1 MRVFVAIVLLF
12 LPVAAFAQTEKRVAL
27 LIGNSFQTAFASGI
41 ARELQKHV
49 AILERENTV
58 QPPKRRQCHCRAR
71 HHPKNILCIQIYCW
85 RSTILRARCWRRRW
99 LVLVALLRRR
109 SNPIRTQWRRLC
121 HGHVAHLR
129 QCHPPTYGTAGGV
142 SANNVILT
150 SCQPPGSERVESPGG
165 ISPPGAP
172 RTVREPL
179 EFTRLPMFGR
189 CHGIGPSERRDAGLP
204 GGTGQTNVV
213 PPWSDGASA

>member
-12 LPVAAFAQTEKRVAL
+12 LPAAAFAQTEKRVAL

-49 AILERENTV
+49 AILEREITV

-99 LVLVALLRRR
+99 LASWPYCGAAAIRSARSGVACVMAM
-109 SNPIRTQWRRLC
+109 S
-121 HGHVAHLR
+121 H
-129 QCHPPTYGTAGGV
+129 
-142 SANNVILT
+142 T
-150 SCQPPGSERVESPGG
+150 S
-165 ISPPGAP
+165 
-172 RTVREPL
+172 
-179 EFTRLPMFGR
+179 
-189 CHGIGPSERRDAGLP
+189 
-204 GGTGQTNVV
+204 VV
-213 PPWSDGASA
+213 PSSYLRHSGWGVG